1 MNTDIDLALN
11 RLYQRQIYTREQLL
25 NEILRVKLTQ
35 KELQLN
41 NKDIKDKDKLFQFMK
56 KKTEDELGFFPADR
70 DDFVDIYES
79 LKEIDLI
86 DFTLEIFKN
95 DKMGT
100 IISPS
105 YLTTYIKNK
114 AKNINP
120 KKILITEAEKHLAG
134 LREFLKEFKESQNTL
149 TTQTKQMHL
158 LLKLAFGGY
167 ENIRI
172 IFESIYSRCL
182 IDEKF
187 DYIYS
192 LPYFGGRPDNACGQF
207 ITRDNDGIA
216 IQNMLEHLDENGTLD
231 IIVPAKITFAGMG
244 YEKLRDFITKNYS
257 VKSIFILPEGTFRPS
272 TAIKTYLFTFTKFS
286 QDEIEIGTLK
296 PDTTVF
302 YKEAPTPDVV
312 GVSDSQQKQVLGSLL
327 IEEKKQI
334 KTQDFLSHEDWRIEL
349 LLSDDDEN
357 ISKFKNS
364 DLEKV
369 KLKDVSEVF
378 RGKSVLKK
386 DTTVGNISVLN
397 ISNIENGEI
406 NYDSMDTI
414 EEEERKIK
422 RYELTSD
429 DVLLSCRGTAIKSAV
444 FKAQDK
450 IIIASANVIVIRPK
464 EKILGEYI
472 KIFFESPIGMAII
485 KSFQRGTTIMNIN
498 HSDIMEMEIP
508 LLTIDEQKKMIEN
521 YNEELN
527 IYKNVVSKAEARW
540 NDVKN
545 NIYNKLI

>member
-1 MNTDIDLALN
+1 MNIDIDLALN

-56 KKTEDELGFFPADR
+56 KITEDELGFFPADR

-105 YLTTYIKNK
+105 YLTTYIKDK
-114 AKNINP
+114 TQKINP

-158 LLKLAFGGY
+158 LLNLAFGGY

-272 TAIKTYLFTFTKFS
+272 TAIKTYLFTFTKLS

-296 PDTTVF
+296 PDKDIFIV
-302 YKEAPTPDVV
+302 EDR
-312 GVSDSQQKQVLGSLL
+312 
-327 IEEKKQI
+327 KQI
-334 KTQDFLSHEDWRIEL
+334 KTQEFLSHEDWRIEL

-369 KLKDVSEVF
+369 KLKDVAEVF

-422 RYELTSD
+422 RYELGSD

-508 LLTIDEQKKMIEN
+508 LLSIDEQKQMIKN

-540 NDVKN
+540 NDIKN
-545 NIYNKLI
+545 NIYNQLI